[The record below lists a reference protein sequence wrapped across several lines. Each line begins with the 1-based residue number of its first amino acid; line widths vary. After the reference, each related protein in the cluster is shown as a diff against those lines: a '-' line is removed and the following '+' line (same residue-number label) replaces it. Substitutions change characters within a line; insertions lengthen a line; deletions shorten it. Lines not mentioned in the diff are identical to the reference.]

1 MALEF
6 EKEQNQEQIQ
16 EFGTRLEQEEP
27 KQPNNS
33 EEEQLALFD
42 EPKQEQE
49 KPKAKKP
56 ATKKQ
61 KAKPE
66 EKVGTDYV
74 VYYAGN
80 RIPVPEDNMTLEEV
94 RAYLEADF
102 PELSKERTQML
113 LEKKEKQV
121 VPVVS
126 GAKKG

>member
-6 EKEQNQEQIQ
+6 EKEQNQEQKQ

-33 EEEQLALFD
+33 EEEQLALFE
-42 EPKQEQE
+42 EPKPE
-49 KPKAKKP
+49 KPKAKNP

-66 EKVGTDYV
+66 EKVDTDYV

-80 RIPVPEDNMTLEEV
+80 RIPVPESNMTLEEV
-94 RAYLEADF
+94 RGYLETDF

-113 LEKKEKQV
+113 LDKKEKQI

>member
-6 EKEQNQEQIQ
+6 EKEQTQDQHQ

-27 KQPNNS
+27 KQPDNV
-33 EEEQLALFD
+33 EEEQLALFE
-42 EPKQEQE
+42 EPKEE
-49 KPKAKKP
+49 KTKVTSKKP

-61 KAKPE
+61 KAKPDD
-66 EKVGTDYV
+66 KVDTDYV

-80 RIPVPEDNMTLEEV
+80 RIPVPESNMTLEEV
-94 RAYLEADF
+94 RAYLESDF

-113 LEKKEKQV
+113 LDKKEKQI

>member
-6 EKEQNQEQIQ
+6 EKEQNQEQKQ

-33 EEEQLALFD
+33 EEEQLALFE
-42 EPKQEQE
+42 EPKQE

-66 EKVGTDYV
+66 EKVDTDYV

-80 RIPVPEDNMTLEEV
+80 RIPVPESNMTLEEV
-94 RAYLEADF
+94 RGYLETDF

-113 LEKKEKQV
+113 LDKKEKQI

>member
-6 EKEQNQEQIQ
+6 EKEQNQEQKQ

-33 EEEQLALFD
+33 EEEQLALFE
-42 EPKQEQE
+42 EPKQE

-61 KAKPE
+61 KANPE
-66 EKVGTDYV
+66 EKVDTDYV

-80 RIPVPEDNMTLEEV
+80 RIPVPESNMTLEEV
-94 RAYLEADF
+94 RGYLETDF

-113 LEKKEKQV
+113 LDKKEKQI